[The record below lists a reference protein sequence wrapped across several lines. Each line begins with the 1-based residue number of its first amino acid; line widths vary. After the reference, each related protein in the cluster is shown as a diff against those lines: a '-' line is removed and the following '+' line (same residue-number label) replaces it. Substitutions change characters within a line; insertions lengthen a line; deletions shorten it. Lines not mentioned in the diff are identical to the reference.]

1 MQLAILMF
9 YKIVHKLVEL
19 PLPDNIYYSFR
30 STRGN
35 EHKFIPPGGEV
46 SVAPTR
52 HRVTCMHAVQSL
64 HGVAWRDFFPPS
76 LALFSFMLFVLRF

>member
-9 YKIVHKLVEL
+9 YKIVHKLAEL

-35 EHKFIPPGGEV
+35 EHKFILPQTTV
-46 SVAPTR
+46 DSY
-52 HRVTCMHAVQSL
+52 S
-64 HGVAWRDFFPPS
+64 
-76 LALFSFMLFVLRF
+76 